1 MALLGTGASAEA
13 GVPTA
18 TEMTVQLVRYL
29 NDEAPLIMPVTKKII
44 NFVAG
49 GLLFRTGDVGGNP
62 IDSGIDIEDMLNAV
76 NLLAERRSLEVSP
89 FVNTW
94 NSTLEQLDK
103 IDPPGV
109 DISKIMESLQDLIDA
124 NEGGAGGGER
134 KITPEVSLQISR
146 KLSKA
151 LRTQQS
157 TQGNGEH
164 FRRTADIM
172 AMALAIFVFVRD
184 TEKAAYLAP
193 LVGFGANRD
202 RFVIAFLNYDN
213 LIELVAESIGITCNT
228 GIEGWSESGQF
239 NLGPSGLH
247 LIKLHGSI
255 DWRRA
260 EMYRAKDQKMPY
272 LGIRRH
278 GPPSLFRARQR
289 GTTELPAILF
299 GQRNKLTA
307 EGPFLDM
314 LRAFQSEL
322 DASDALTVIGYSFR
336 DLHINTYI
344 SNWLNRSRENRLT
357 VVDKYIE
364 ESKVQYVGLLKEFS
378 YSHPEQVKLMAVSAS
393 EGIAKLY
400 PNAASKTQV

>member
-1 MALLGTGASAEA
+1 MVLLGAGASAEA
-13 GVPTA
+13 GVPTS

-49 GLLFRTGDVGGNP
+49 GLLFRTGDVGNNP
-62 IDSGIDIEDMLNAV
+62 LDSGIDIEDMLNAL

-94 NSTLEQLDK
+94 NYTLEQLDK
-103 IDPPGV
+103 IDPPGL

-124 NEGGAGGGER
+124 NEEGVDSGGR
-134 KITPEVSLQISR
+134 KISPEVRLQISR
-146 KLSKA
+146 KLSEA
-151 LRTQQS
+151 LRQQQS
-157 TQGNGEH
+157 IEGNGEH

-172 AMALAIFVFVRD
+172 TMALATFVNVRD
-184 TEKAAYLAP
+184 TEKVAYLAP
-193 LVGFGANRD
+193 LVRAVANRG
-202 RFVIAFLNYDN
+202 RLVIATLNYDN
-213 LIELVAESIGITCNT
+213 LIELAAESVGITCNT
-228 GIEGWSESGQF
+228 GIEGWSESGEF
-239 NLGPSGLH
+239 NFGSSGLH

-260 EMYRAKDQKMPY
+260 EVYRAKDQKMPH
-272 LGIRRH
+272 LRILKH
-278 GPPSLFRARQR
+278 GPPSLFRAGLR

-307 EGPFLDM
+307 EGPFLGL

-322 DASDALTVIGYSFR
+322 DASNSLTVIGYSFR
-336 DLHINTYI
+336 DLHINIFI
-344 SNWLNRSRENRLT
+344 SNWLNRSSENRLT

-364 ESKVQYVGLLKEFS
+364 ESKVQYVGPLKEFS
-378 YSHPEQVKLMAVSAS
+378 QAHPEQVRLMPVLAS
-393 EGIAKLY
+393 EGIAELY
-400 PNAASKTQV
+400 PNAATVDF